1 MLYFTVQDFND
12 MNLMNLM
19 IFLGGAIS
27 VHDHSVLTSTSTN
40 FTGNKAES
48 LTHNQT
54 DCPQGLYLF

>member
-1 MLYFTVQDFND
+1 

-27 VHDHSVLTSTSTN
+27 VHDHSVLTSTSTT